1 MRMSYTFICAKVS
14 SVQEGGTDQMVSRP
28 SCQKSAARVPRGG
41 EDSVLVAVKRTEG
54 FREGGGGA
62 GREDTLNF
70 GSLAGPRA

>member
-1 MRMSYTFICAKVS
+1 
-14 SVQEGGTDQMVSRP
+14 MVSRP